1 MCKLL
6 NIPRATLYYAKNHDL
21 VKSKNEDT
29 KLVNIPRATLYYAK
43 NHDLVKS
50 KNEDTKLVKTIQ
62 KIFKKS

>member
-6 NIPRATLYYAKNHDL
+6 
-21 VKSKNEDT
+21 
-29 KLVNIPRATLYYAK
+29 NIPRATLYYAK

-62 KIFKKS
+62 KIFKKAKTTTEHERLK